1 MQNNTTSVNNTFVIG
16 KAKTM
21 YTLYSVLTDGNK
33 QIYSFVKIVSKDL
46 NKVKALYP
54 GLEIDE
60 TLHGKFVERIASVKS
75 MFDDFKTNN
84 RILGFKFNNG
94 KYKNYL
100 VDDVNDLSYLCYVY
114 NLNYFKDINI
124 AIKKRALELGAIE
137 ILGKLYVEGSK
148 NFNNA
153 KKLFDV
159 IENKSSVEYTFLVN
173 PNELGEI
180 KDYDSQYTFIFDNLK
195 IGKFCTM
202 PIDETGKARKI
213 ANKKII
219 IIDGYVE
226 YHNGYDN
233 LFVIKKFKLA

>member
-1 MQNNTTSVNNTFVIG
+1 
-16 KAKTM
+16 M

-60 TLHGKFVERIASVKS
+60 TLHGKFVERITSVKS

-137 ILGKLYVEGSK
+137 
-148 NFNNA
+148 
-153 KKLFDV
+153 
-159 IENKSSVEYTFLVN
+159 NKSSVKYTFSVN

-195 IGKFCTM
+195 FGKFCAM
-202 PIDETGKARKI
+202 SIDETGKARKI

-219 IIDGYVE
+219 IIDGYIE

-233 LFVIKKFKLA
+233 LFVIKKFKLT

>member
-1 MQNNTTSVNNTFVIG
+1 
-16 KAKTM
+16 M

-46 NKVKALYP
+46 NKVKALYL

-60 TLHGKFVERIASVKS
+60 TLHGKFVERITSVKS

-124 AIKKRALELGAIE
+124 AIKKRALKLGA
-137 ILGKLYVEGSK
+137 
-148 NFNNA
+148 
-153 KKLFDV
+153 
-159 IENKSSVEYTFLVN
+159 IENKSSVEYTFSVN

-195 IGKFCTM
+195 FGKFCAM
-202 PIDETGKARKI
+202 SIDETCKARKI
-213 ANKKII
+213 ANKKLSLLMDILNITMVMII
-219 IIDGYVE
+219 CLLLK
-226 YHNGYDN
+226 NSN
-233 LFVIKKFKLA
+233 LYKTKRNYIYSSFHCIFSLLSLL